1 MQPTGKEFSSSIDG
15 SNMAA
20 AREAVS
26 LQTKLTDDFLVC
38 AICMDTFV
46 RPKVLPCQHRFCAAC
61 LTSYA
66 AGRSQFPCPLCQ
78 QWVDLPWGGV
88 DALPVDFLVNSLV
101 EAVRESED
109 AESRKGCD
117 VHGEAVSLYCQDCEA
132 AVCPTCL
139 VEDHNGHTMAKLTE
153 VAEQKRAKLKAS
165 LSSIQEECQEWK
177 ASGEKYWNE
186 IQAGLTAEKDHA
198 ARDIN
203 AAARRIIEQVTHD
216 KEARLRELHTTFTSL
231 SDAVEK
237 KKHQFLNSSKQREK
251 TLDSIADDISK
262 GHVVDLVRQE
272 EEVYSKI
279 NQQKREGF
287 PTLPWS
293 NPKPSIRFQPFPPHP
308 NTTMVGYLFSMNPW
322 LQNQQPFDY
331 SQHQHQP
338 RFPTNPL
345 NVSSANVLP
354 VPGPS
359 FADPFSG
366 SQSLFYSGQPHQ
378 PFHAF
383 QEQYGAG
390 GSRSA
395 FVQYPTTQSH

>member
-1 MQPTGKEFSSSIDG
+1 
-15 SNMAA
+15 MAA

-117 VHGEAVSLYCQDCEA
+117 VHGEPVSLYCRDCEA

-139 VEDHNGHTMAKLTE
+139 VEEHNGHTMAKLTE
-153 VAEQKRAKLKAS
+153 VAEQKRAKMKAS

-177 ASGEKYWNE
+177 TSGEKYWNE

-251 TLDSIADDISK
+251 TLDGIADDISK

-272 EEVYSKI
+272 DEVYSKI

-331 SQHQHQP
+331 SQHQP
-338 RFPTNPL
+338 RFPGNPL

-383 QEQYGAG
+383 QEQYGAS

>member
-1 MQPTGKEFSSSIDG
+1 
-15 SNMAA
+15 MAA

-139 VEDHNGHTMAKLTE
+139 VEEHNGHTMAKLSE
-153 VAEQKRAKLKAS
+153 VAEQKRAKMKAS

-177 ASGEKYWNE
+177 ASGEKYWGE

-237 KKHQFLNSSKQREK
+237 KKQQFLNSSKQREK

-272 EEVYSKI
+272 DEVYSKI
-279 NQQKREGF
+279 TQQKREGF

-331 SQHQHQP
+331 SQHHQHQP
-338 RFPTNPL
+338 RFPGAGPL

-354 VPGPS
+354 VAGPS

-366 SQSLFYSGQPHQ
+366 SQSLFYSGQPPPHPPHQ
-378 PFHAF
+378 FHTF
-383 QEQYGAG
+383 QEQFSGAS